1 VGQLLIH
8 PHNQRHRKGDKRKGD
23 KRKGDKRKGDKRKGD
38 KRKGDKQRLRG
49 FSAKRMP
56 TRSSFY
62 VIFGNIK
69 QLENADAMDK
79 DKLEQLKLRLEDSVE
94 AIDVHQEAQELV
106 KLFPHSEV
114 FTVNINPQPCF
125 QDFADRVRSARW
137 RNVPVLHLTGH
148 GGSKCVF
155 FWLKNPAVSTTE
167 YDHEIPVDRFA
178 NILSQRVGGGEGKGT
193 LECVVL
199 NACETE
205 TMGKTLRSV
214 GLLHVVCWRSVV
226 QDTTAKSFALD
237 FYASLK
243 DQGQARDY
251 KFAFQQAVVRMSGGG
266 GKLGK
271 CKTKQVPSQGSCGL
285 RVLAQPGW
293 RPVSRHRTHS
303 LDEKESHRRRKGD

>member
-1 VGQLLIH
+1 
-8 PHNQRHRKGDKRKGD
+8 
-23 KRKGDKRKGDKRKGD
+23 
-38 KRKGDKQRLRG
+38 
-49 FSAKRMP
+49 
-56 TRSSFY
+56 
-62 VIFGNIK
+62 
-69 QLENADAMDK
+69 MDK

-167 YDHEIPVDRFA
+167 YDHEIPMDRFA

-205 TMGKTLRSV
+205 TTGKTLRSV

-251 KFAFQQAVVRMSGGG
+251 KFAFQQAVRMSGGG
-266 GKLGK
+266 ENLESAKLRK
-271 CKTKQVPSQGSCGL
+271 YFTRKLWTTCACSARMATSIQTQDTFV
-285 RVLAQPGW
+285 
-293 RPVSRHRTHS
+293 
-303 LDEKESHRRRKGD
+303 RRKGKPSASQGRLKLSSRAFSAEKEESQQE